1 MYVLTS
7 EQKEDALVKS
17 LLSSDFS
24 EETVAE
30 WIATGAI
37 DLAKSTQYG
46 PDDHGEG
53 AGDDVHEKR
62 DKKQEEDEKKEKKLR
77 TKTKMLIKTLKKV
90 KARKIAT
97 WAVITNLTLQSLWA
111 WMLSTNLCPKRFWVQ

>member
-62 DKKQEEDEKKEKKLR
+62 DKER
-77 TKTKMLIKTLKKV
+77 S
-90 KARKIAT
+90 RGRRRR
-97 WAVITNLTLQSLWA
+97 
-111 WMLSTNLCPKRFWVQ
+111 C

>member
-37 DLAKSTQYG
+37 DLSKSTQYG

-62 DKKQEEDEKKEKKLR
+62 DKKQEEDEKKEKKEIEDEDEDADKDLEKGKEIGR
-77 TKTKMLIKTLKKV
+77 ASCRERV
-90 KARKIAT
+90 
-97 WAVITNLTLQSLWA
+97 
-111 WMLSTNLCPKRFWVQ
+111 

>member
-30 WIATGAI
+30 
-37 DLAKSTQYG
+37 
-46 PDDHGEG
+46 
-53 AGDDVHEKR
+53 
-62 DKKQEEDEKKEKKLR
+62 
-77 TKTKMLIKTLKKV
+77 
-90 KARKIAT
+90 
-97 WAVITNLTLQSLWA
+97 
-111 WMLSTNLCPKRFWVQ
+111 